1 MTEKDES
8 IAVVVLNWNGGTDTV
23 ECIRS
28 LAGLRYR
35 NYRIILVDNGSTDD
49 SLEQV
54 RQLNV
59 AQLEV
64 IENGA
69 NLGYAEGNNRGIH
82 AALAAGSDY
91 ILLLNNDTIVD
102 PDLCGCLIRAARE
115 SAAAGVFGARIYYM
129 DRPDVIW
136 FAGARWN
143 PVQLRFDYPGQG
155 LRESEFHQAEVTTDY
170 ACGAAMFFRAAVA
183 RTIGVLDQRFF
194 LVYEESDWCMRAR
207 RRGFECEMV
216 ADAHVWHKVGAS
228 FSGEESAL
236 RTYFSARNRLLW
248 TERNLPIASHLR
260 VVMQSLRSAWPRF
273 VIVRSKRTGLPRQ
286 ILWAVADFLKTIRR
300 RRKDPREIARRA
312 GLRDYLLRRFGDCP
326 TAIRALKG
334 ESDAGREG

>member
-8 IAVVVLNWNGGTDTV
+8 IAVVVLNWNGGADTV

-35 NYRIILVDNGSTDD
+35 NYKIILVDNGSTDE

-115 SAAAGVFGARIYYM
+115 NAAAGVFGARIYYM

-155 LRESEFHQAEVTTDY
+155 LHESEFRQ
-170 ACGAAMFFRAAVA
+170 
-183 RTIGVLDQRFF
+183 
-194 LVYEESDWCMRAR
+194 WCMRAR
-207 RRGFECEMV
+207 RQGFECEMV
-216 ADAHVWHKVGAS
+216 ADARVWHKVGAS

-248 TERNLPIASHLR
+248 TERNLPVTSHLR
-260 VVMQSLRSAWPRF
+260 IVMQSLRRAWPRF
-273 VIVRSKRTGLPRQ
+273 VMVRANTSGLPRQ
-286 ILWAVADFLKTIRR
+286 ILWAVADFLRTIRR
-300 RRKDPREIARRA
+300 RRTDPREIARRA

-334 ESDAGREG
+334 ERDVGGKG